1 MLRKNVRRCSQMVA
15 NAHFKISKLPV
26 VAAIGLIAL
35 GAPAHSQVICNDEDF
50 FADVRIC
57 CDNRDDGDPN
67 ECSVRELRQGVG
79 SVSVNDVQ
87 MTVNTL
93 PEDLTDDRV
102 FVTAIGEGTDRPGLE
117 FEVRDSAL
125 ELDAC
130 SFISDWYRVSVVAFR
145 RPTVG
150 QPIDI
155 VDVTLAVEYSGVHTG
170 SGPDFDGAYLNGF
183 MIDTP
188 NFPPNVMVD
197 FFTPDA
203 AAGSTIEPPPPG
215 AVTLPATLKFRRDD
229 PVGFEDVRIDIGQ
242 TAFMER
248 YAVNPRD

>member
-15 NAHFKISKLPV
+15 NAHFEISKLPV

-67 ECSVRELRQGVG
+67 ECSVRELRQGVA

-117 FEVRDSAL
+117 LRSVIRHWSWTPVAL
-125 ELDAC
+125 SLTGIVSLLSPLD
-130 SFISDWYRVSVVAFR
+130 DR
-145 RPTVG
+145 R
-150 QPIDI
+150 
-155 VDVTLAVEYSGVHTG
+155 
-170 SGPDFDGAYLNGF
+170 
-183 MIDTP
+183 
-188 NFPPNVMVD
+188 
-197 FFTPDA
+197 
-203 AAGSTIEPPPPG
+203 
-215 AVTLPATLKFRRDD
+215 
-229 PVGFEDVRIDIGQ
+229 
-242 TAFMER
+242 
-248 YAVNPRD
+248 